1 METINEMCE
10 LTPPCECDCNP
21 DKDLSQGNIRPNYSP
36 SPCRADGG
44 VCGEHILEHP
54 LHLWAIKYGVEGHLK
69 FIGVAVVQAPTRSA
83 AECIFAKNSLFSGT
97 PERLKILA
105 MKEVMPWSEPILF
118 EDCAAIIDRHNLKSY
133 PFLLKSDYEHNIQ
146 NISDN
151 VIEVVEDYIE
161 HNPFQQVNSDWNETD
176 ESSKAYIL
184 NKPEIPDAQV
194 QSNWN
199 ETNTD
204 SKAYIL
210 NKPEIPDAQIQ
221 SDWSEN
227 NTSSKA
233 FIRNK
238 PTDLVRTSDIEG
250 LLRNDGSVY
259 TGKYLEQ
266 VKDLDNFQASEGK
279 IVQYIGQTNSKYTNG
294 YIYKKVGTQTII
306 PAGTDYIN
314 IGERWTSYG
323 LPVCGIV
330 PDIYYKTDKTDAIS
344 GNIMKTSAWMYVTQ
358 SGGVNVYSDGSD
370 FKIRVGSIG
379 VYWISGSEN
388 RFQIRPVESVSYSTY
403 QGISYPRSI
412 RLENELGDELQAYI
426 GRPIVPSYYLQSEIT
441 IFESLDG
448 KKIYCYELNGQYYVL
463 PLDFDGEHYQV
474 IPYAFSINSNNVYY
488 TYGTTQESID
498 IDTTEWQQWDSQ
510 PREDTS
516 HYVTDSDIGWIEH

>member
-10 LTPPCECDCNP
+10 LTPPCECNCNP

-36 SPCRADGG
+36 SPCGADGG

-146 NISDN
+146 NISDT
-151 VIEVVEDYIE
+151 VIEAVEDYIE

-199 ETNTD
+199 ETDTN

-233 FIRNK
+233 FILNK
-238 PTDLVRTSDIEG
+238 PTDLVHTSDIEG
-250 LLRNDGSVY
+250 LLKNDGTVY

-266 VKDLDNFQASEGK
+266 VRDLDNFQASEGK
-279 IVQYIGQTNSKYTNG
+279 IVQYIGETNAKYTNSFNYRKVGVRRVIQPGTRYIEINDSTGELLKVGVPNGKYYKIDEYEEIVWHIQRLGNPKVGEIPVKTDENGFMITNIGSYAIVNNRFLKITNVRNLDSNGHLKYGYRYGSGLNSIIGFEDNTEIELDNSGQGNENPIIQNNLSVYENQNGIRIYQWYPG
-294 YIYKKVGTQTII
+294 YIDLVLII
-306 PAGTDYIN
+306 EDWGDAK
-314 IGERWTSYG
+314 R
-323 LPVCGIV
+323 
-330 PDIYYKTDKTDAIS
+330 AIS
-344 GNIMKTSAWMYVTQ
+344 FSTFI
-358 SGGVNVYSDGSD
+358 
-370 FKIRVGSIG
+370 
-379 VYWISGSEN
+379 IS
-388 RFQIRPVESVSYSTY
+388 STT
-403 QGISYPRSI
+403 
-412 RLENELGDELQAYI
+412 EE
-426 GRPIVPSYYLQSEIT
+426 
-441 IFESLDG
+441 
-448 KKIYCYELNGQYYVL
+448 
-463 PLDFDGEHYQV
+463 V
-474 IPYAFSINSNNVYY
+474 I
-488 TYGTTQESID
+488 
-498 IDTTEWQQWDSQ
+498 IDTTEWQQCI
-510 PREDTS
+510 PPEEDTS
-516 HYVTDSDIGWIEH
+516 HYVTDSEIGWIEH

>member
-1 METINEMCE
+1 MKTINEMCE

-36 SPCRADGG
+36 SPCGADGG

-151 VIEVVEDYIE
+151 VIEAVEDYIE

-176 ESSKAYIL
+176 ENSKAYIL

-199 ETNTD
+199 ETDTN

-266 VKDLDNFQASEGK
+266 VRDLDNFQASEGK
-279 IVQYIGQTNSKYTNG
+279 IVQYIGETNAKYTNS
-294 YIYKKVGTQTII
+294 YIYKKVGTEIVI
-306 PAGTDYIN
+306 PAGTEYIN
-314 IGERWTSYG
+314 IQDSYG
-323 LPVCGIV
+323 ALTSVGI
-330 PDIYYKTDKTDAIS
+330 PNGIYYKINDTNDKIKYDENNPTKSRICYQIKTPNNSIGYPVKKYNNVTRGVLGLHGYIDGQFSKIIKNDVYIS
-344 GNIMKTSAWMYVTQ
+344 GETGVEYENGQKCSYNMIDGGNTLLNSESVNIYE
-358 SGGVNVYSDGSD
+358 NEDG
-370 FKIRVGSIG
+370 IRVY
-379 VYWISGSEN
+379 V
-388 RFQIRPVESVSYSTY
+388 Q
-403 QGISYPRSI
+403 QGNFGYGLSADYR
-412 RLENELGDELQAYI
+412 
-426 GRPIVPSYYLQSEIT
+426 
-441 IFESLDG
+441 
-448 KKIYCYELNGQYYVL
+448 YVL
-463 PLDFDGEHYQV
+463 VLEYDTDDDIYRAIAGRK
-474 IPYAFSINSNNVYY
+474 AFCYKFNTTTSQQSINNS
-488 TYGTTQESID
+488 S
-498 IDTTEWQQWDSQ
+498 WQQCV
-510 PREDTS
+510 PPEEDTS
-516 HYVTDSDIGWIEH
+516 HYVLDSDIGWIEH